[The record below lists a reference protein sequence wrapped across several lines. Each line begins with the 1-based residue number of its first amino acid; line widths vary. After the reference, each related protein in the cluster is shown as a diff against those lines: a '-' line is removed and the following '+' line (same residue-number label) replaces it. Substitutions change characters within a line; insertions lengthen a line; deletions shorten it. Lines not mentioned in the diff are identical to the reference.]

1 MSQPAETLSPD
12 VPVDETI
19 TIAQLT
25 EHPYDIYRRLR
36 AEAPVVRVPAI
47 RRIMLTKAA
56 DTKHVKENWELF
68 SSDDPLT
75 PMKRAFLAHT
85 LMRKDGEAH
94 ARERGA
100 MAPAFAPKNIKGC
113 WQPIYT
119 QVAEDYIGRLPRGE
133 TVDLFTELAAPFAA
147 RCLTHLLGIP
157 EASDEDMIRWSQT
170 LIDGAGNFGNVPEL
184 FEKSD
189 KANAEM
195 DALFDACAEKKRA
208 DPDASALSAMVNS
221 DDPIEKS
228 QIYSNIKI
236 AIGGG
241 INEPR
246 DALLTIL
253 YGLFTNPDQRETCQ
267 KDALWD
273 AAFEEGVRWVAP
285 IQASS
290 RLVKEDT
297 EIRGLPIARGEV
309 VMTVQASACHDEE
322 LYDRPE
328 DYNIFRPKTPH
339 QAFGNGPHFCQGTHI
354 ARRMLAQIALPM
366 LFDRFPGME
375 LADRDAVK
383 FWGFGFRGPLSLP
396 VVLN

>member
-1 MSQPAETLSPD
+1 MTPTAMPTI
-12 VPVDETI
+12 PVEDQI

-25 EHPYDIYRRLR
+25 ENPYAIYKRLR
-36 AEAPVVRVPAI
+36 AEAPVVRIPSI
-47 RRIMLTKAA
+47 RRILLTKAA
-56 DTKHVKENWELF
+56 DTKHVKDNWELF
-68 SSDDPLT
+68 SSDDPRT
-75 PMKRAFLAHT
+75 PMTRAFQAQT
-85 LMRKDGEAH
+85 LMRKDGDAH
-94 ARERGA
+94 KRERNA
-100 MAPAFAPKNIKGC
+100 MAPAFAPRNITGC
-113 WQPIYT
+113 WQTAYT
-119 QVAEDYIGRLPRGE
+119 KVAEDYIGRLQRGE

-157 EASDEDMIRWSQT
+157 EATDSEMIRWSQA

-184 FEKSD
+184 YERSD
-189 KANAEM
+189 IANAEM
-195 DALFDACAEKKRA
+195 NALFDRCVQRA
-208 DPDASALSAMVNS
+208 KAAPDPSALSAMVNAE
-221 DDPIEKS
+221 DPIEKS

-253 YGLFTNPDQRETCQ
+253 YGLLTNPDQLEAC
-267 KDALWD
+267 KADALWN

-290 RLVKEDT
+290 RLVMEDT
-297 EIRGLPIARGEV
+297 EIRGHAIAKGEV
-309 VMTVQASACHDEE
+309 VMTAQASACHDEE

-328 DYNIFRPKTPH
+328 AFNIFRTKAPH

-354 ARRMLAQIALPM
+354 ARRMLAQIILPM
-366 LFDRFPGME
+366 LFDRFPKMQ
-375 LADRDAVK
+375 LPDPKAVK

-396 VVLN
+396 VTLN

>member
-1 MSQPAETLSPD
+1 MTTATLAE
-12 VPVDETI
+12 VPVDTSI
-19 TIAQLT
+19 QIPQLQSD
-25 EHPYDIYRRLR
+25 PYAVYRRLR
-36 AEAPVVRVPAI
+36 AEAPVVRIPAI
-47 RRIMLTKAA
+47 KRIMLTKAA

-85 LMRKDGEAH
+85 LMRKDGAEH
-94 ARERGA
+94 KRERDA
-100 MAPAFAPKNIKGC
+100 MAPAFKPRVIKGC
-113 WQPIYT
+113 WQPLYT
-119 QVAEDYIGRLPRGE
+119 QVAEEYVGRLPRGE
-133 TVDLFTELAAPFAA
+133 TVDLFTDLAAPFAA

-157 EASDEDMIRWSQT
+157 EASDADMIRWSQT
-170 LIDGAGNFGNVPEL
+170 LIDGAGNFGGVPEL

-195 DALFDACAEKKRA
+195 DALFDACAERAKA
-208 DPDASALSAMVNS
+208 DPDQSALSAMVNA
-221 DDPIEKS
+221 DDPIPKS

-253 YGLFTNPDQRETCQ
+253 YGLFTNPDQLAAC
-267 KDALWD
+267 KSDALWD

-290 RLVKEDT
+290 RLVMEDT
-297 EIRGLPIARGEV
+297 EIRGHAIAKGEV
-309 VMTVQASACHDEE
+309 VMTVQASACRDED
-322 LYDRPE
+322 LYDDPE
-328 DYNIFRPKTPH
+328 SFNIFRPKAPH

-354 ARRMLAQIALPM
+354 ARRMLAQIMLPM
-366 LFDRFPGME
+366 LFDRFPNMTLPDPE
-375 LADRDAVK
+375 VVK

-396 VVLN
+396 VTLN

>member
-1 MSQPAETLSPD
+1 MTPTAIAAL
-12 VPVDETI
+12 PVDDQI

-25 EHPYDIYRRLR
+25 ENPYAIYKRLR
-36 AEAPVVRVPAI
+36 AEAPVL
-47 RRIMLTKAA
+47 RIPSINRILLTKAA

-68 SSDDPLT
+68 SSDDPRT
-75 PMKRAFLAHT
+75 PMTRAFQAQT
-85 LMRKDGEAH
+85 LMRKDGDAH
-94 ARERGA
+94 KRERNA
-100 MAPAFAPKNIKGC
+100 MAPAFAPRNITGC
-113 WQPIYT
+113 WQTAYT
-119 QVAEDYIGRLPRGE
+119 KVAEDYIGRLQRGE

-157 EASDEDMIRWSQT
+157 EATDSEMIRWSQA

-184 FEKSD
+184 YERSD
-189 KANAEM
+189 IANAEM
-195 DALFDACAEKKRA
+195 NALFDRCVQRA
-208 DPDASALSAMVNS
+208 KAAPDPSALSAMVNAE
-221 DDPIEKS
+221 DPIEKS

-253 YGLFTNPDQRETCQ
+253 YGLLTNPDQLEAC
-267 KDALWD
+267 KADALWN

-290 RLVKEDT
+290 RLVMEDT
-297 EIRGLPIARGEV
+297 EIRGHAIAKGEV
-309 VMTVQASACHDEE
+309 VMTAQASACHDEE

-328 DYNIFRPKTPH
+328 AFNIFRTKAPH

-354 ARRMLAQIALPM
+354 ARRMLAQIILPM
-366 LFDRFPGME
+366 LFDRFPKMQ
-375 LADRDAVK
+375 LPDPKAVK

-396 VVLN
+396 VTLN